1 MNTNLKY
8 YTYKKEAIYI
18 FILTLK
24 DTLDWRVTL
33 VNNNIS
39 KNPKINKLYGID
51 GNNKIKIQSLIKS
64 NYISL
69 PKKWINNKKKTYG
82 KLGRWLST
90 ILIAKLS
97 LMNKSKIIVLEDDLN
112 IPTNFDFKFKKYI
125 NASDSI
131 VRLGKYG
138 DGYYFNPK
146 SSLLFLKKVYKIGLL
161 KPDDLFIM
169 QLTPSKK
176 KNIISRKRYAQQKNL
191 KKGTDK
197 SSINVRNEYVDYYNL
212 RKQNDPKPLLDKV
225 ELKHN
230 SDNPKPLL
238 DKVELKD
245 IPDDLNRLLDKLE

>member
-69 PKKWINNKKKTYG
+69 PKKWINNKNKTYG

-112 IPTNFDFKFKKYI
+112 IPTNFDFKFK
-125 NASDSI
+125 
-131 VRLGKYG
+131 
-138 DGYYFNPK
+138 
-146 SSLLFLKKVYKIGLL
+146 
-161 KPDDLFIM
+161 
-169 QLTPSKK
+169 
-176 KNIISRKRYAQQKNL
+176 NI
-191 KKGTDK
+191 
-197 SSINVRNEYVDYYNL
+197 
-212 RKQNDPKPLLDKV
+212 
-225 ELKHN
+225 
-230 SDNPKPLL
+230 
-238 DKVELKD
+238 
-245 IPDDLNRLLDKLE
+245 